1 MDNIASQRH
10 HAPKGIEEVGNSAQA
25 SRRRLEAAVC
35 EKAPQTNDGQNVE
48 GVGRRARAILE
59 QQELANPDGFNEV
72 REDIPQITQ
81 GPEVYVS
88 HRWSRPAGEKLLNK
102 RAVQSRQ
109 VTNVKKL
116 GAVYSVIGDE
126 ETGDT
131 RRNNSS
137 HKRRLDENKGSIPT
151 EEEKAPETFAEAA
164 EIKVWRDS
172 MTAEVKA
179 LQNRGCWRVF
189 RNPSGVRLIK
199 SKFIFELKKDWT
211 GKFIKRKSRL
221 VVLGCLQKEGVD
233 YEETFAPVAKNT
245 TFPQKSS

>member
-1 MDNIASQRH
+1 MALSQVELREKNGLVINDRLKWPST
-10 HAPKGIEEVGNSAQA
+10 ARRKPRNCKQGTVFDLDTTPSDTSDSSRENSDGNYKTDSTEADA
-25 SRRRLEAAVC
+25 NGLARL
-35 EKAPQTNDGQNVE
+35 
-48 GVGRRARAILE
+48 
-59 QQELANPDGFNEV
+59 NEV

-88 HRWSRPAGEKLLNK
+88 HRWSRPAGEKLNK

-137 HKRRLDENKGSIPT
+137 HKRRLDENKSSIPT

-164 EIKVWRDS
+164 ETKVWRDS
-172 MTAEVKA
+172 MTAAAK
-179 LQNRGCWRVF
+179 QRVLE
-189 RNPSGVRLIK
+189 SV
-199 SKFIFELKKDWT
+199 S
-211 GKFIKRKSRL
+211 
-221 VVLGCLQKEGVD
+221 
-233 YEETFAPVAKNT
+233 
-245 TFPQKSS
+245 